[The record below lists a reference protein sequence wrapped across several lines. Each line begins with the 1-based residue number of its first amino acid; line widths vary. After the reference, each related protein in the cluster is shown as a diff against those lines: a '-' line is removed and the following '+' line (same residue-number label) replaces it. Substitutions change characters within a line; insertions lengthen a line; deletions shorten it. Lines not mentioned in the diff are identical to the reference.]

1 MTIKFI
7 HLRRRDPFWGF
18 LEPTGGVTVA
28 YDIDDTGLVTYTDA
42 KCSDKDHYCKA
53 IGRAISSGRLKKGNT
68 PEVHVV
74 SSFPKV
80 EGVNIV
86 EQIINHHDEHPK

>member
-18 LEPTGGVTVA
+18 LEPKGGVTVA
-28 YDIDDTGLVTYTDA
+28 YDVRDGQVIYTDA
-42 KCSDKDHYCKA
+42 TCSNKDHYNKA
-53 IGRAISSGRLKKGNT
+53 IGRAVSSGRLLLAK
-68 PEVHVV
+68 HIA
-74 SSFPKV
+74 SFPKE

-86 EQIINHHDEHPK
+86 EQIIHHHDDHPK